1 MLSGS
6 KLGGILASSKIR
18 LALVLCIAG
27 SIPAAVTYSYQEQQ
41 IADKTETI
49 EGQSQQILNYESVI
63 ASQGQELESKAA
75 LLETMNLQIA
85 ALEDE
90 IAANEQAIA
99 KKTAEAASLSA
110 TVDSQRVQ
118 LQSLQAQ
125 ALQLQNEVN
134 SLTAQVEENRDA
146 ITDLERQVQSTQAQ
160 LDSAKRIK
168 VSHYGLGV
176 TEDGEGVV
184 FPIEVE
190 IIGSGDGTISVD
202 VKNVQYEASFQDA
215 VRTAAKVASDY
226 SDASV
231 SDKDIIIRFV
241 NDKGGLIRVDGGS
254 AGALITG
261 MIIAGLTD
269 REIDSSVLL
278 TGTIQSDGTIGKI
291 GGLESKTDAAAEFGA
306 ETMLVPKDQQ
316 FWHPSITV
324 VGVSDIDD
332 VMRHLA
338 PN

>member
-1 MLSGS
+1 LLSGS
-6 KLGGILASSKIR
+6 KLGGIFASSKIR
-18 LALVLCIAG
+18 LALVLCLAG
-27 SIPAAVTYSYQEQQ
+27 SIPATITYAYQGQQ
-41 IADKTETI
+41 IADKTAIIDE
-49 EGQSQQILNYESVI
+49 QSRQILNYESLI
-63 ASQGQELESKAA
+63 ASQEQELESKAA
-75 LLETMNLQIA
+75 LLESMNLQISV
-85 ALEDE
+85 LQDE

-110 TVDSQRVQ
+110 TVDSQRAQ
-118 LQSLQAQ
+118 LQSLQSQ
-125 ALQLQNEVN
+125 ALQLQNEIN
-134 SLTAQVEENRDA
+134 SLSAQLSESQDA
-146 ITDLERQVQSTQAQ
+146 ITDLERQMQSTQAQ

-202 VKNVQYEASFQDA
+202 VKDVQYEASFQDA
-215 VRTAAKVASDY
+215 VRTAARVASDY
-226 SDASV
+226 SDMSV

-241 NDKGGLIRVDGGS
+241 NNDGGLIRVDGGS

-269 REIDSSVLL
+269 REVNPSVLL
-278 TGTIQSDGTIGKI
+278 TGTIQSDGTVGDI

-316 FWHPSITV
+316 FWHPSIRV
-324 VGVSDIDD
+324 VGVSDIDE
-332 VMRHLA
+332 VMRYLA